1 MHTAAVKGN
10 HTSLQSD
17 ARSSSCVTSMELC
30 NTSRSV
36 LRYDSFVLQT
46 EAKLGGGFA
55 TAPGRQSRTDGNLN
69 CKINSLNENFDFLR
83 SKIFFLNYCVE
94 YEEIQ
99 NLILI
104 LFKVQNFS

>member
-10 HTSLQSD
+10 YISLQTE

-46 EAKLGGGFA
+46 EAKLGGGGGGPP
-55 TAPGRQSRTDGNLN
+55 PGRRAERKG
-69 CKINSLNENFDFLR
+69 I
-83 SKIFFLNYCVE
+83 
-94 YEEIQ
+94 
-99 NLILI
+99 
-104 LFKVQNFS
+104 